1 MCTLGSGDALRG
13 AVLLQVSHIPF
24 LSKLT
29 GFKVTDT
36 SAYQKGQ
43 QLVEDLKEKY
53 ETSDHPMVHKVG
65 AAGHLGLGGEAW
77 HLRWA
82 RCWNRGMRCAKGG
95 RGVRLVMMAHAYK
108 STKVGP

>member
-1 MCTLGSGDALRG
+1 MFVGKRCFQQPCMCTLGSLDALRG
-13 AVLLQVSHIPF
+13 AVPLQLSHIPF

-65 AAGHLGLGGEAW
+65 SAGHLGWGGEAW
-77 HLRWA
+77 HLRL
-82 RCWNRGMRCAKGG
+82 G
-95 RGVRLVMMAHAYK
+95 REAGTGA
-108 STKVGP
+108 